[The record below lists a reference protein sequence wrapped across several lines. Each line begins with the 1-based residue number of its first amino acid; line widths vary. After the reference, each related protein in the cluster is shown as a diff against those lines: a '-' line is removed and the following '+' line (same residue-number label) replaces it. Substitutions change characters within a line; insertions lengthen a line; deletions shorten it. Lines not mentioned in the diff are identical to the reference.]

1 MVLTPEHKA
10 YCRARADGTL
20 GKREAY
26 LAAYPNVS
34 RSSAPTLANRLDRK
48 PEIRAEIE
56 RLQKKTETA
65 TVLSRQ
71 EKREF
76 LARVVRAKIAEVDET
91 SDLVDSKTLY
101 YDKEGNLIRTVL
113 KLPGKATC
121 IEIDNKMAGH
131 NEPEKVDVTVNGG
144 VMFVPVA
151 SGGATL
157 DEWEK
162 AAATQQE
169 NLREMA
175 KTNTGQN

>member
-1 MVLTPEHKA
+1 MVLTEEYKI

-26 LAAYPNVS
+26 LTAFPNAS
-34 RSSAPTLANRLDRK
+34 RDSAPVLASRLDRK
-48 PEIRAEIE
+48 PEIRAEIA
-56 RLQKKTETA
+56 RLQKRTETS

-76 LARVVRAKIAEVDET
+76 LARVVRAKIGEVDET

-101 YDKEGNLIRTVL
+101 YDKEGNHIRTVL

-169 NLREMA
+169 SLREMA
-175 KTNTGQN
+175 KAGSGSN